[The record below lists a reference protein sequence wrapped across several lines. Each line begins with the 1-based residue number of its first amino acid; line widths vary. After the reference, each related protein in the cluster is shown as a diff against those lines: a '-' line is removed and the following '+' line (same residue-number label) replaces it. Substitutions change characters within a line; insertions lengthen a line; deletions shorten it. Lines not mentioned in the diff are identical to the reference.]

1 MKELGCDEGFAFCV
15 LRFFFVIRSVSV
27 LPSKSECMKDFFFL
41 IQFVIFFVM
50 KGFYFHKPAK
60 MKLEQ
65 NTATVVGTVVQTV
78 ANILKNYIATVI
90 FKWSQ

>member
-1 MKELGCDEGFAFCV
+1 
-15 LRFFFVIRSVSV
+15 
-27 LPSKSECMKDFFFL
+27 
-41 IQFVIFFVM
+41 M